1 MAGSQ
6 YIDIFVVAVCKS
18 GMKIICFTR
27 SLALG
32 GAERQITGLAS
43 MLSGAGHR
51 VEVLTYRPDDFYA
64 CFLDENGVGHTC
76 IPKRN
81 GWQIVSD
88 IVRHFKRE
96 KPDVVISFLSSANLK
111 ACRAH
116 RRWPRFKL
124 VVSER
129 NVNLRYMPHDA
140 FRFLAFREADVV
152 VANSHTQEAFVR
164 KHAPWLGGRLAAVV
178 NFTDTDRFMPG
189 KGRGN
194 ARPVICTT
202 ARVDSRKNVLG
213 LIDAAGI
220 LRERGLDFEVRW
232 YGLVNGNRYYRKCIR
247 RINARS
253 LSDRFFILPAVKDVE
268 TVYGRS
274 DIFCLPSFYEG
285 TSNAL
290 AEALACGVP
299 AACSGVSDNGRYVID
314 GKTGFIFD
322 PHDPE
327 SMALALSELLSLD
340 SNARSA
346 MGEAARRTMATGLS
360 REAFAENY
368 MNLLGR
374 KD

>member
-1 MAGSQ
+1 
-6 YIDIFVVAVCKS
+6 
-18 GMKIICFTR
+18 MKIICFTR

-64 CFLDENGVGHTC
+64 GFLDENGVGHTC

-116 RRWPRFKL
+116 RRWPLFKL

-285 TSNAL
+285 TPNSMC
-290 AEALACGVP
+290 EALSSALPV
-299 AACSGVSDNGRYVID
+299 ACSRVSDNALYVRGGIN
-314 GKTGFIFD
+314 GETFD
-322 PHDPE
+322 PHRGEDIA
-327 SMALALSELLSLD
+327 SALERLLRLTGEERAAYG
-340 SNARSA
+340 ARSREVA
-346 MGEAARRTMATGLS
+346 LEMFSKQRFIGSYLDIVRQLKAATSDA
-360 REAFAENY
+360 AAQH
-368 MNLLGR
+368 
-374 KD
+374 